1 MPACGSGG
9 GKKKKDAGS
18 EQGAGA
24 TPEGVASQVQ
34 PDSGSGGGGFA
45 GGGITPLGLPE
56 DWRVLVDASLL
67 DQPLVV
73 IGSGLR
79 RSKLLVPGP
88 VLADLPRAEV
98 VEGLG
103 R

>member
-1 MPACGSGG
+1 MVSRAVGGAVTRNLVKRRLDVRKCSFLSMDRATAESGM
-9 GKKKKDAGS
+9 
-18 EQGAGA
+18 EY
-24 TPEGVASQVQ
+24 
-34 PDSGSGGGGFA
+34 
-45 GGGITPLGLPE
+45 GGITPLGLPE

-67 DQPLVV
+67 EQPLVV
-73 IGSGLR
+73 IGSGVR

-103 R
+103 L